1 MEQVGKVISVKGE
14 LVDLEVKRMSAC
26 GTSCDSCHSSCE
38 QKSEYITLPNLV
50 NAKVGDY
57 VEIHSDTSFILISML
72 KVYGIPLVLFIGAIV
87 IATSQGFTQLFSLL
101 IGILS
106 FIFSFFILRI
116 IDSKSPS
123 TNTIEIKR
131 IL

>member
-106 FIFSFFILRI
+106 FILSFFILRI